1 MGNYCYKKVKSQEEG
16 KYKKQKL
23 GDDKQCKEL
32 PIVNNQELNKDD
44 NQELPEYDNKKLN
57 EDDNQEL
64 LNVNNQELNKDVIIK
79 ELYYDN
85 KELTQEEKEKLT
97 NICKGDAHRFLVG
110 FTDASEVYAIYNT

>member
-32 PIVNNQELNKDD
+32 PIVYNQELNKDD
-44 NQELPEYDNKKLN
+44 NQELLN
-57 EDDNQEL
+57 I
-64 LNVNNQELNKDVIIK
+64 NNQELNKDVIIK

-85 KELTQEEKEKLT
+85 KELTQEEKEKIT
-97 NICKGDAHRFLVG
+97 NICKGDDHRFLVDL
-110 FTDASEVYAIYNT
+110 TDASEV